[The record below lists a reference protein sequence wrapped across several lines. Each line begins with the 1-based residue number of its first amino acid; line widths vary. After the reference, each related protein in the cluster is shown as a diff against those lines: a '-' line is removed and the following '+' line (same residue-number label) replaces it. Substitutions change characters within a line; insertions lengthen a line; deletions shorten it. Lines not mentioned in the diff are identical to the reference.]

1 MRKIPVENFA
11 QQVGAPPAQPRA
23 ARSQN
28 ANPLSFARS
37 VCESALRNKALSQN
51 ARRNIPGF
59 CNGHRDFVFV
69 RKLQHDG
76 NQSLTMRDS
85 KNAKPK
91 PSQSRALQHFAR
103 GRTQAPV

>member
-11 QQVGAPPAQPRA
+11 QQVGAHPLSLAPRA
-23 ARSQN
+23 RKTQT
-28 ANPLSFARS
+28 PLSFARS